1 MPLYFLGALVIAND
15 VSAQTLTA
23 GVVMEKMEA
32 GDRYTYVAGIVEGL
46 AHARF
51 VKDNKDTQGRA
62 CIYTWFYD
70 DKATLP
76 KIYAAFEKYPG
87 TLPGAVVGALAATK
101 CGV

>member
-1 MPLYFLGALVIAND
+1 MSLAVAND
-15 VSAQTLTA
+15 VTAQALTA
-23 GVVMEKMEA
+23 GVVMEKME
-32 GDRYTYVAGIVEGL
+32 GSDRYTYVAGIIEGL